1 GAPAWRTAVTVARAF
16 GRTRIPQRAALALA
30 RPATARERAARHA
43 AASLTLAEVPA
54 DATAAQRLDAFERLL
69 LDGLP
74 ILWPNAIPVVLAGIA
89 ANLVL
94 ARLLRGVASDTERR
108 LLTRGLPHNPTT
120 EMDLALWALARQV
133 QQNGGAAGEVRAGP
147 PARLAAAYR
156 EGLLPPPLQGELEGF
171 LHRYGHR
178 AVAEIDLGLP
188 RWGEDPSYLLGA
200 LANYLQL
207 GDAAQGP
214 DVQFRQ
220 AATRAEATARE
231 LVRRA
236 AGRGRLRAL
245 AVRFLLGRGRAL
257 AGARELPKFLLVLL
271 LAQAR
276 ATLAP
281 VGEHLVATGRLEA
294 AGDLWFLTLPE
305 TRRAVLGGGPDL
317 RPLVRAR
324 RERYEDER
332 RRRRVPRLL
341 LSDGTEPEM
350 AAPATQPPPAVGT
363 ALRGSPASA
372 GQATGRARVVLDP
385 LGARLEPGDILVAPS
400 TDPGWTP
407 LFLTAGGLVMEMGG
421 AMSHGAVVAREYGI
435 PAVVGLA
442 GATERIPDGATILV
456 DGTAGTV
463 VEIEPRGAPD

>member
-1 GAPAWRTAVTVARAF
+1 MP
-16 GRTRIPQRAALALA
+16 LA
-30 RPATARERAARHA
+30 RVEH
-43 AASLTLAEVPA
+43 
-54 DATAAQRLDAFERLL
+54 AQRLLLTWPGRIVPRVLPLLVAGLGSLGLAWRLL
-69 LDGLP
+69 GD
-74 ILWPNAIPVVLAGIA
+74 LAGPE
-89 ANLVL
+89 
-94 ARLLRGVASDTERR
+94 ERDAV
-108 LLTRGLPHNPTT
+108 TRGLPHNPTT

-133 QQNGGAAGEVRAGP
+133 REDGGAAGEVRAGP

-156 EGLLPPPLQGELEGF
+156 EGLLPPPLQGELEAF

-207 GDAAQGP
+207 SDTAQGP

-281 VGEHLVATGRLEA
+281 VGEHLVAAGRLEA

-324 RERYEDER
+324 RARYEDER
-332 RRRRVPRLL
+332 RRRHVPRLL

-350 AAPATQPPPAVGT
+350 AAPATQPPPAARGRGT
-363 ALRGSPASA
+363 PPSAAARRPPGRRPA
-372 GQATGRARVVLDP
+372 G
-385 LGARLEPGDILVAPS
+385 
-400 TDPGWTP
+400 PGWCSTRWGPAWSRAISWWPRVPTP
-407 LFLTAGGLVMEMGG
+407 AGRPSSSPPGG
-421 AMSHGAVVAREYGI
+421 W
-435 PAVVGLA
+435 
-442 GATERIPDGATILV
+442 
-456 DGTAGTV
+456 
-463 VEIEPRGAPD
+463 